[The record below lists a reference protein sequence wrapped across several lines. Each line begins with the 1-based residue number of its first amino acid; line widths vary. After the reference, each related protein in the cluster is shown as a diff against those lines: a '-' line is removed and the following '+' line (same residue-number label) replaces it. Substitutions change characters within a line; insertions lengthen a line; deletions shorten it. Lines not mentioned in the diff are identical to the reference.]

1 MTASTPPIMA
11 TVASPAAVR
20 RRAPRIARNR
30 ARATAWALCACA
42 CGSTGWPNGAG
53 TARAG
58 AGAAEAAENARTTL
72 PEARGASTGPAR
84 GAVMREA
91 DGHFRRGVELYD
103 DADMS
108 GALAEFSRAYA
119 LVPNYKVLYN
129 LGQVA
134 YQQRDYFQALEHFRR
149 YLLEGGAALP
159 RPRRD
164 QVEDDIQRLER
175 RIGHIEILTEHIDD
189 GSDVLLDD
197 VKVATAPVADPLLAN
212 VGQRKLELVRPTGM
226 RSVRLVEV
234 TGGEM
239 AHVQFARPVPGLP
252 ASARAGVDGSPTTAS
267 RASELLSGGAGASG
281 RARDGFPALGT
292 PAWLSWAATAA
303 LGAGAATTGI
313 LALSASRDLQQRRD
327 TFPLAPGDL
336 DGPAGRARGLALTTD
351 GLLAG
356 TLVMAAVS
364 LYLTFE
370 RPAGS
375 AASDAA
381 DASTYSPTCA
391 ARGGTDHAQVQAAE
405 LGHWVS
411 QYP

>member
-1 MTASTPPIMA
+1 
-11 TVASPAAVR
+11 
-20 RRAPRIARNR
+20 
-30 ARATAWALCACA
+30 
-42 CGSTGWPNGAG
+42 
-53 TARAG
+53 
-58 AGAAEAAENARTTL
+58 
-72 PEARGASTGPAR
+72 
-84 GAVMREA
+84 MREA
-91 DGHFRRGVELYD
+91 DAHFRRGVELYD
-103 DADMS
+103 DGDMS
-108 GALAEFSRAYA
+108 GALAELSRAYA
-119 LVPNYKVLYN
+119 LVPSYRILYN
-129 LGQVA
+129 LGQVS
-134 YQQRDYFQALEHFRR
+134 YQQRDYARALEHFRR
-149 YLLEGGAALP
+149 YLREGGAALP

-175 RIGHIEILTEHIDD
+175 RVGHIEILTEGIDD

-212 VGQRKLELVRPTGM
+212 VGQRKLELVRPTGA

-239 AHVQFARPVPGLP
+239 AHVLFARPVPGLP
-252 ASARAGVDGSPTTAS
+252 ASTRAGVDGGPTTAS
-267 RASELLSGGAGASG
+267 RASELLSGSAGASG
-281 RARDGFPALGT
+281 RAGDGFHALST
-292 PAWLSWAATAA
+292 PAWVTWAATAA
-303 LGAGAATTGI
+303 LAAGAATTGV

-327 TFPLAPGDL
+327 TFPLAPGEL

-375 AASDAA
+375 GAAEAA
-381 DASTYSPTCA
+381 EAGAGAPTGTGS
-391 ARGGTDHAQVQAAE
+391 RGGASGHARSAPTE